1 MSARKS
7 SRSWWWPTIN
17 KKNSQEEPQTIT
29 TTATPMAAA
38 EKAAS
43 MWSAVGWIGA
53 HEPLMSLGCV
63 LAEYAMK
70 TALSYLPESE
80 EHRYVRLL
88 DAFGVDLEE
97 IGLLSIGQCA
107 FRAATARTHAGF
119 NAHQQQHTGGQT
131 QGLVHAMD
139 GVLRI
144 AALPETLPPH
154 QHARFSEL
162 MLLSTTTTTPAQVMR
177 LARVAY
183 GDEPASE
190 WVRGAMVP
198 LLRRCHR
205 GQLDVATCAAA
216 YAEWRAFCV
225 RSAVVVRAL
234 GGPALRLLATADA

>member
-1 MSARKS
+1 
-7 SRSWWWPTIN
+7 
-17 KKNSQEEPQTIT
+17 
-29 TTATPMAAA
+29 
-38 EKAAS
+38 

-119 NAHQQQHTGGQT
+119 NSNSININIMSQQPAAASVDLE
-131 QGLVHAMD
+131 GLVHARE

-144 AALPETLPPH
+144 AALPETLPPA
-154 QHARFSEL
+154 QHARFVQL
-162 MLLSTTTTTPAQVMR
+162 MRTHPHQQPAAVLLY
-177 LARVAY
+177 AREAY
-183 GDEPASE
+183 NGAAGE

-198 LLRRCHR
+198 LLRRS
-205 GQLDVATCAAA
+205 GPLEVATCVAA

-225 RSAVVVRAL
+225 RAAVVVREL
-234 GGPALRLLATADA
+234 GGPALRLLAAAEA